1 MSKEGNPHLSNQC
14 CGVLFHVPTILE
26 RGVQMKQ
33 KSYEIDMCSGP
44 LFPKILR
51 FTIPLM
57 ASSILQ
63 LLFNA
68 ADMVVVGQFAG
79 NTALAAVGANAA
91 LINLLTNL
99 FIGFSVGA
107 NVLVAQ
113 FYGAGREEDMSRT
126 VHSAIALSLICGAA
140 LMVFGILA
148 APKLLALMG
157 TPADVLGQAAL
168 YIRIYFAGMPVLL
181 LYNFGSAILRAV
193 GDTQRPLYFLLAAG
207 MINVVLNLV
216 FVIGFHLDVAG
227 VALATV
233 ASQAVSAL
241 LILRCMTR
249 MEGGCRVEL
258 RKLALEK
265 DKVLQIVR
273 IGIPAGL
280 QGTVFSLSNVL
291 IQSSVNSFGSV
302 AMAGNTAASNIE
314 GFIYMAMNACHQ
326 TALSFASQNLGAGK
340 VSRIHKV
347 LLECL
352 AMVTAVGLVMGWAAY
367 LGGGWLLKVYSSDPE
382 VIQVGLLRLSV
393 ICTTYCLCGI
403 MDVLVGELRGLGYAA
418 MPMVVSLLGACGF
431 RILWIFT
438 VFRCQHSLL
447 SLYISYPISWALTAG
462 VHLICYFA
470 VRKRLAERIGSA

>member
-1 MSKEGNPHLSNQC
+1 
-14 CGVLFHVPTILE
+14 
-26 RGVQMKQ
+26 MKQ

-51 FTIPLM
+51 FAIPLM

-352 AMVTAVGLVMGWAAY
+352 AMVTAVGLVMGWVAY

-470 VRKRLAERIGSA
+470 VRKRLAKRIGSA